1 MLHGPRAIMGAGRF
15 AFRLCMMA
23 VAFALAPGIHAQV
36 KAEAGKPL
44 TRILFVMDASN
55 SMNAFWGNEPKI
67 NAARRILLSS
77 LATLEKAPNVELAL
91 RLYGHQTRI
100 ESGKQDCDDTRLEVP
115 FGPAQGDAIRRTMN
129 EVRCLGTTP
138 IARSLEKAAG
148 DFPVPGGE
156 GAKGVRNVIILIT
169 DGIEAC
175 DEDPCAVSRA
185 LQAKGIVLKP
195 FVIGLGIEGGGRYD
209 LKCVGNYYDASTP
222 EMFDRVLRV
231 VVDQALSNTTTQLLL
246 LTDDDRPKETNI
258 PVTFY
263 DQRTGQQRYN
273 FVHTMNVRG
282 EPDTLNIDPV
292 FTYRVEVHTIP
303 PSIRENVTIE
313 AGRHN
318 VIAVR
323 SGQGT
328 LDLQADGM
336 SGGEQVMCI
345 VRKAGEMA
353 TLNVQAMNS
362 ARLYRTGTYDLE
374 ILTLPRTLIPGVTI
388 RQSASTPVRIPQAGT
403 VNIVAA
409 TPGHGAVF
417 LRQGDRLERVV
428 ELDHRT
434 ERNQFRLQPGDY
446 TIIYRSVNATQTA
459 YSVEKDITV
468 VSGRSVNLEL

>member
-1 MLHGPRAIMGAGRF
+1 MFLLAMGF
-15 AFRLCMMA
+15 TA
-23 VAFALAPGIHAQV
+23 VHAQE
-36 KAEAGKPL
+36 KDRRGPLL

-77 LATLEKAPNVELAL
+77 LDKLERTPDVELAL
-91 RLYGHQTRI
+91 RLYGHQSRI
-100 ESGKQDCDDTRLEVP
+100 EPGKQDCDDTRLEVP
-115 FGPAQGDAIRRTMN
+115 FGPAQGEAIRRTMG

-148 DFPVPGGE
+148 DFPEPGGD

-185 LQAKGIVLKP
+185 LQAKGVVLKP
-195 FVIGLGIEGGGRYD
+195 FVIGLGMEGAGRYD

-231 VVDQALSNTTTQLLL
+231 VLDQALSNTTTQLLL
-246 LTDDDRPKETNI
+246 LTDDDKPRETNI

-292 FTYRVEVHTIP
+292 FNYRVVVHTVP
-303 PSIRENVTIE
+303 PSVREQVTIE

-318 VIAVR
+318 VVAVR

-328 LDLQADGM
+328 LELKADGLG
-336 SGGEQVMCI
+336 GGEQVMCV
-345 VRKAGEMA
+345 VRRGGELA
-353 TLNVQAMNS
+353 TLNAQPMNS
-362 ARLYRTGTYDLE
+362 SKLYRTGTYDLE

-388 RQSASTPVRIPQAGT
+388 RQGATTPVRIPQAGT
-403 VNIVAA
+403 LNVNAT
-409 TPGHGAVF
+409 TPGPGALF
-417 LRQGDRLERVV
+417 LRQGDRLEWVV
-428 ELDHRT
+428 DLDPT
-434 ERNQFRLQPGDY
+434 NARNQFRLQPGDY
-446 TIIYRSVNATQTA
+446 KVVYRSANASQTVF
-459 YSVEKDITV
+459 SVEKDITV
-468 VSGRSVNLEL
+468 QSGRAINLEL